1 MGTTDTGESTGLQFF
16 GKIAAAVTHDLKN
29 SLSVINESAGLL
41 EDFCVMAQHGQSIDM
56 GRIGKVAGQV
66 KGQVE
71 RADRIIRS
79 FNRFA
84 HCVDH
89 PVAPTDM
96 GETVATLV
104 QLAQRLLAGAGLSA
118 AVRLPEPPVVIATR
132 PLLAQVMIWSGIQ
145 WAAGCVGD
153 SNEMPIVVEASAG
166 GASVRIGPLADL
178 TGVGQGSDLLAST
191 TGVREVL
198 NAELSVETAS
208 RTLVMQFA
216 ALNAP

>member
-1 MGTTDTGESTGLQFF
+1 
-16 GKIAAAVTHDLKN
+16 
-29 SLSVINESAGLL
+29 
-41 EDFCVMAQHGQSIDM
+41 
-56 GRIGKVAGQV
+56 
-66 KGQVE
+66 
-71 RADRIIRS
+71 
-79 FNRFA
+79 
-84 HCVDH
+84 
-89 PVAPTDM
+89 M